1 MGHRHAL
8 AILQHRLDP
17 GDRASLSAARRSDLP
32 VRIARGEGFLG
43 DPIRGRRETLS
54 VRTADG
60 APDYIVVFARN
71 TVLPFLMAV
80 VTSLGFLL
88 PVFKLWT
95 ASMVALAIVAVM
107 SMRWAWVPGER
118 EDRGPLDAGRG
129 VALLAAAEVADPPGW
144 WGTLFLLLADAVLF
158 GSLLFGYAFLW
169 TVAPDWPPRAYL
181 EPTLA
186 GPALA
191 GLGAALA
198 VAGPR
203 LAERGLR
210 AGGSPWPGVVATGSG
225 LLAWIGAGLVVIDGV
240 GAPDPYAYDATV
252 WVIAGHVI
260 FHARLALLVTGC
272 MGRAGPPAPC
282 RPGGSESCG
291 SCGYGPTMPRWPGWS
306 GWPRHGRALMARP
319 PGSGG

>member
-144 WGTLFLLLADAVLF
+144 WGTLFLLLAADAVLF

-210 AGGSPWPGVVATGSG
+210 GGGSPWPGLVATGFG
-225 LLAWIGAGLVVIDGV
+225 LLAWIGASLVVIDGV
-240 GAPDPYAYDATV
+240 GAPDSHAYDATV
-252 WVIAGHVI
+252 WVIAGSLSSRRFGELRILRLWADYAALAGLV
-260 FHARLALLVTGC
+260 RLAAAWL
-272 MGRAGPPAPC
+272 
-282 RPGGSESCG
+282 
-291 SCGYGPTMPRWPGWS
+291 PRVF
-306 GWPRHGRALMARP
+306 A
-319 PGSGG
+319 

>member
-8 AILQHRLDP
+8 AILQHPLDP

-32 VRIARGEGFLG
+32 VRIARGDGFLG

-60 APDYIVVFARN
+60 APDYIAVFARN

-95 ASMVALAIVAVM
+95 PSMVALAIVAVM

-129 VALLAAAEVADPPGW
+129 VALLAAAEAADPPGW
-144 WGTLFLLLADAVLF
+144 WGTLFLLLAADAVLF

-181 EPTLA
+181 KPTLA

-191 GLGAALA
+191 GL
-198 VAGPR
+198 
-203 LAERGLR
+203 ERG
-210 AGGSPWPGVVATGSG
+210 AGGGRTP
-225 LLAWIGAGLVVIDGV
+225 AGGTRAADR
-240 GAPDPYAYDATV
+240 
-252 WVIAGHVI
+252 
-260 FHARLALLVTGC
+260 RLALAGAGRHRVRAAGLDRRQPRGDRRR
-272 MGRAGPPAPC
+272 GRA
-282 RPGGSESCG
+282 RF
-291 SCGYGPTMPRWPGWS
+291 PR
-306 GWPRHGRALMARP
+306 L
-319 PGSGG
+319 